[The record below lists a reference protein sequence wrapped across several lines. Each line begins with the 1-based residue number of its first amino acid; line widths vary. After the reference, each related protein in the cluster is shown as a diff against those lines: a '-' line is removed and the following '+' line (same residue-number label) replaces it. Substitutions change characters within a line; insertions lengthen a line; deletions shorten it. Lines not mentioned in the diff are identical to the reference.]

1 MDRLQRKV
9 LQLIINEG
17 PIIANKIRIACQIE
31 KEDND
36 PSNRNVRTIIADL
49 TKDGWPIASGNSGF
63 YLAYERRDKRK
74 YKRRLWAYI
83 KGIRLRI
90 KEFNGAW
97 RKFKSDENY
106 YMHIIQESRR
116 SKRRKIKRRK
126 KS

>member
-36 PSNRNVRTIIADL
+36 PSNRNVRTIIAEL
-49 TKDGWPIASGNSGF
+49 TKEGWPIASGNNGF
-63 YLAYERRDKRK
+63 YLAYQRKDKRR
-74 YKRRLWAYI
+74 YKKRLWTYI
-83 KGIRLRI
+83 AGIRSRI
-90 KEFNGAW
+90 KEFNNAW
-97 RKFKSDENY
+97 RKFKGDENY
-106 YMHIIQESRR
+106 YMHIINDSRR
-116 SKRRKIKRRK
+116 QKRRKIKRRK